1 MSLALVVCGWCAGIA
16 CKLDSPGFAALKQA
30 TKEVK
35 GNAEPYSICGSL
47 PLVGDMQEDGFDV
60 QVRGRLP
67 HPSCAWYLGRSE
79 GGGAG
84 RCAASGS
91 PASTMVRETSCLTSR
106 CKLPRLLVRP
116 CAHWWL
122 SGRGQR
128 VLQAERY
135 GGRGQDSVALPC
147 FGQRVSRQAPA
158 NAREL
163 AAL

>member
-1 MSLALVVCGWCAGIA
+1 MVCRWCAGIA

-116 CAHWWL
+116 VLTGGFRAGDNEYCKL
-122 SGRGQR
+122 SDMVDAVKILSRS
-128 VLQAERY
+128 L
-135 GGRGQDSVALPC
+135 ALVNESAGKRP
-147 FGQRVSRQAPA
+147 QTPA
-158 NAREL
+158 S
-163 AAL
+163 

>member
-1 MSLALVVCGWCAGIA
+1 MRLSPIGLRLVCRDCVQAGLPRLCRAEAGDEGGQGQCRALLDLRIPPACRRHAGGRIRRA
-16 CKLDSPGFAALKQA
+16 GARKAA
-30 TKEVK
+30 
-35 GNAEPYSICGSL
+35 PC
-47 PLVGDMQEDGFDV
+47 
-60 QVRGRLP
+60 
-67 HPSCAWYLGRSE
+67 SCAWYLGRSE

-116 CAHWWL
+116 CPHWWL
-122 SGRGQR
+122 AGRGQR

-163 AAL
+163 AVL

>member
-1 MSLALVVCGWCAGIA
+1 MVCGWCAGIA

-106 CKLPRLLVRP
+106 GQFSRAFIPPPPPPLLTGGLRAGDNEYCKLSDMVDAVKILSRSLALVNESAGKRP
-116 CAHWWL
+116 
-122 SGRGQR
+122 QT
-128 VLQAERY
+128 
-135 GGRGQDSVALPC
+135 
-147 FGQRVSRQAPA
+147 PA
-158 NAREL
+158 S
-163 AAL
+163 